1 MIMLTTNKVIL
12 VTYASVFLGMEAIM
26 NYLISAYSVNPYKG
40 SEDSIGWNWVLQ
52 YEKNYKEGDRI
63 ILLTKKFN
71 EKDTRRGLKEF
82 NIQHVE
88 LVIVDVPNALNW
100 FREKHSAFHHMYY
113 ILWQHWAWLW
123 VKHSGIRFDVIHH
136 VTMNDYRIPSEMYK
150 AKGAKVIWGPMGGAQ
165 VTPKPLKVY
174 EKNQFAAAFR
184 EFVNKSCSWNPF
196 YKKAL
201 RSYYKIYCI
210 NNETQ
215 KQISRIV
222 GKDVPL
228 MPELALRDEYK
239 NLPIQKR
246 NNDILK
252 IVFVGRLIGKKGIA
266 FLVDALSLMPTD
278 MDWELLIFGDGDG
291 DDRALIEKQIA
302 DSGIGKN
309 VKLMGNRPLDQ
320 IAEAYQQADVFVL
333 PSLRETSGNVLL
345 EAMAYAVPIVAFDT
359 SFCRL
364 LKEVD
369 CGVFVNTEQALEGIK
384 EDYCKAIVTLGQNKD
399 LARQMGLNGYEYVNK
414 YLTWES
420 KYEAV
425 LKDII

>member
-1 MIMLTTNKVIL
+1 
-12 VTYASVFLGMEAIM
+12 M
-26 NYLISAYSVNPYKG
+26 NYLISAYSLNPYKG

-136 VTMNDYRIPSEMYK
+136 VTMNDYRIPSELYN

-165 VTPKPLKVY
+165 VTPRPLKVY
-174 EKNQFAAAFR
+174 EKNQLVASFR

-239 NLPIQKR
+239 NLPIRKEK
-246 NNDILK
+246 NDILK

-278 MDWELLIFGDGDG
+278 MDWELLIFGDGD
-291 DDRALIEKQIA
+291 DRALIEKQIA

-309 VKLMGNRPLDQ
+309 VKLMGNRPLNQ

-369 CGVFVNTEQALEGIK
+369 CGVFINTDQALEGIK
-384 EDYCKAIVTLGQNKD
+384 EDWCKAIVTLGQDKE
-399 LARQMGLNGYEYVNK
+399 LAKQMGLNGYKYVNSK
-414 YLTWES
+414 LTWDE
-420 KYEAV
+420 KYR
-425 LKDII
+425 IIVNDM

>member
-1 MIMLTTNKVIL
+1 M
-12 VTYASVFLGMEAIM
+12 M

-52 YEKNYKEGDRI
+52 YEKNYKKGDRI

-123 VKHSGIRFDVIHH
+123 VKHSEIRFDVIHH
-136 VTMNDYRIPSEMYK
+136 VTMNDYRIPSELYK

-165 VTPKPLKVY
+165 VTPRPLKVY
-174 EKNQFAAAFR
+174 EKNQLVASFR

-201 RSYYKIYCI
+201 RAYYKIYCI

-239 NLPIQKR
+239 NLPIRKG

-278 MDWELLIFGDGDG
+278 MNWELLIFGDGD
-291 DDRALIEKQIA
+291 DHALIEKQIA

-309 VKLMGNRPLDQ
+309 VKLMGNRPLNQ

-369 CGVFVNTEQALEGIK
+369 CGVFVNTDQALEGIK
-384 EDYCKAIVTLGQNKD
+384 EDWCKAIVTLGQDKE
-399 LARQMGLNGYEYVNK
+399 LAKQMGLNGYKYVNSKPTWDEK
-414 YLTWES
+414 YR
-420 KYEAV
+420 
-425 LKDII
+425 IIVNDM

>member
-1 MIMLTTNKVIL
+1 M
-12 VTYASVFLGMEAIM
+12 M

-52 YEKNYKEGDRI
+52 YEKNYKKGDRI

-88 LVIVDVPNALNW
+88 LVIVDVPDALNW

-165 VTPKPLKVY
+165 VTPRPLKVY
-174 EKNQFAAAFR
+174 EKNQLVASFR

-239 NLPIQKR
+239 NLPIQKGK
-246 NNDILK
+246 NDILK

-278 MDWELLIFGDGDG
+278 MDWELLIFGDGD
-291 DDRALIEKQIA
+291 DRALIEKQIA

-309 VKLMGNRPLDQ
+309 VKLMGNRPLNQ

-369 CGVFVNTEQALEGIK
+369 CGVFINTEQALDNIK
-384 EDYCKAIVTLGQNKD
+384 EDYCKAIVTLGQDKE
-399 LARQMGLNGYEYVNK
+399 LAKHMGLNGYKYVNSK
-414 YLTWES
+414 LTWDE
-420 KYEAV
+420 KYR
-425 LKDII
+425 IIVNNM

>member
-1 MIMLTTNKVIL
+1 
-12 VTYASVFLGMEAIM
+12 M

-71 EKDTRRGLKEF
+71 EKDTRKGLEEF

-88 LVIVDVPNALNW
+88 LVIVDVPDALNW

-174 EKNQFAAAFR
+174 EKNQLVASFR
-184 EFVNKSCSWNPF
+184 EFVNRSCSWNPF

-222 GKDVPL
+222 GKNVPL

-239 NLPIQKR
+239 NLPIRKG

-278 MDWELLIFGDGDG
+278 MNWELLIFGDGD
-291 DDRALIEKQIA
+291 DHALIEKQIA

-309 VKLMGNRPLDQ
+309 VKLMGNRTLNQ

-369 CGVFVNTEQALEGIK
+369 CGVFINTEQALDNIK
-384 EDYCKAIVTLGQNKD
+384 EDYCKAIVTLGQDKE
-399 LARQMGLNGYEYVNK
+399 LAKQMGLNGYKYVNSK
-414 YLTWES
+414 LTWDE
-420 KYEAV
+420 KYR
-425 LKDII
+425 IIVNDM

>member
-1 MIMLTTNKVIL
+1 M
-12 VTYASVFLGMEAIM
+12 M

-52 YEKNYKEGDRI
+52 YEKNYKKGDRI

-123 VKHSGIRFDVIHH
+123 VKHSEIRFDVIHH
-136 VTMNDYRIPSEMYK
+136 VTMNDYRIPSELYK

-165 VTPKPLKVY
+165 VTPRPLKVY
-174 EKNQFAAAFR
+174 EKNQLVASFR

-239 NLPIQKR
+239 NLPIRKG

-278 MDWELLIFGDGDG
+278 MNWELLIFGDGD
-291 DDRALIEKQIA
+291 DHALIEKQIA

-309 VKLMGNRPLDQ
+309 VKLMGNRPLNQ

-369 CGVFVNTEQALEGIK
+369 CGVFINTEQALDNIK
-384 EDYCKAIVTLGQNKD
+384 EDYCKAIVTLGQDKE
-399 LARQMGLNGYEYVNK
+399 LAKQMGMNGYKYVNSK
-414 YLTWES
+414 LTWDE
-420 KYEAV
+420 KYR
-425 LKDII
+425 IIVNDM

>member
-1 MIMLTTNKVIL
+1 MV
-12 VTYASVFLGMEAIM
+12 

-123 VKHSGIRFDVIHH
+123 VKHSGIHFDVIHH
-136 VTMNDYRIPSEMYK
+136 VTMNDYRIPSELYK
-150 AKGAKVIWGPMGGAQ
+150 AKGAKMIWGPMGGAQ
-165 VTPKPLKVY
+165 VTPRPLKVY
-174 EKNQFAAAFR
+174 EKNQLVASFR

-239 NLPIQKR
+239 NLPIRKG

-278 MDWELLIFGDGDG
+278 MNWELLIFGDGD
-291 DDRALIEKQIA
+291 DHALIEKQIA

-309 VKLMGNRPLDQ
+309 VKLMGNRPLNQ

-369 CGVFVNTEQALEGIK
+369 CGVFVNTDQALEGIK
-384 EDYCKAIVTLGQNKD
+384 EDWCKAIVTLGQDKE
-399 LARQMGLNGYEYVNK
+399 LAKQMGLNGYKYVNSK
-414 YLTWES
+414 LTWDE
-420 KYEAV
+420 KYR
-425 LKDII
+425 IIVNDM

>member
-1 MIMLTTNKVIL
+1 
-12 VTYASVFLGMEAIM
+12 M

-52 YEKNYKEGDRI
+52 YEKNYKKGDRI

-71 EKDTRRGLKEF
+71 EKDTRRGLKKF

-88 LVIVDVPNALNW
+88 LVIVDVPDALNW

-165 VTPKPLKVY
+165 VTPRPLKVY
-174 EKNQFAAAFR
+174 EKNQLVASFR

-239 NLPIQKR
+239 NLPIRKG

-278 MDWELLIFGDGDG
+278 MNWELLIFGDGD
-291 DDRALIEKQIA
+291 DHALIEKQIA

-309 VKLMGNRPLDQ
+309 VKLMGNRPLNQ

-369 CGVFVNTEQALEGIK
+369 CGVFINTEQALNNIK
-384 EDYCKAIVTLGQNKD
+384 EDYCKAIVTLGQDKE
-399 LARQMGLNGYEYVNK
+399 LAKQMGMNGYKYVNSK
-414 YLTWES
+414 LTWDE
-420 KYEAV
+420 KYR
-425 LKDII
+425 IIVNDM

>member
-1 MIMLTTNKVIL
+1 M
-12 VTYASVFLGMEAIM
+12 M

-52 YEKNYKEGDRI
+52 YEKNYKKGDRI

-123 VKHSGIRFDVIHH
+123 VKHSEIRFDVIHH
-136 VTMNDYRIPSEMYK
+136 VTMNDYRIPSELYK

-165 VTPKPLKVY
+165 VTPRPLKVY
-174 EKNQFAAAFR
+174 EKNQLVASFR

-201 RSYYKIYCI
+201 RAYYKIYCI

-215 KQISRIV
+215 KQISHIV

-239 NLPIQKR
+239 NLPIRKG

-278 MDWELLIFGDGDG
+278 MNWELLIFGDGD
-291 DDRALIEKQIA
+291 DHALIEKQIA

-309 VKLMGNRPLDQ
+309 VKLMGNRPLNQ

-369 CGVFVNTEQALEGIK
+369 CGVFVNTDQALEGIK
-384 EDYCKAIVTLGQNKD
+384 EDWGKAIVTLGQDKE
-399 LARQMGLNGYEYVNK
+399 LAKQMGLNGYKYVNSK
-414 YLTWES
+414 LTWDE
-420 KYEAV
+420 KYR
-425 LKDII
+425 IIVNDM

>member
-1 MIMLTTNKVIL
+1 M
-12 VTYASVFLGMEAIM
+12 M

-82 NIQHVE
+82 NIQHVK
-88 LVIVDVPNALNW
+88 LVIVDVPDALNW

-165 VTPKPLKVY
+165 VTPRPLKVY
-174 EKNQFAAAFR
+174 EKNQLVASFR

-222 GKDVPL
+222 GKDLPL

-239 NLPIQKR
+239 NLPIRKEK
-246 NNDILK
+246 NDILK

-278 MDWELLIFGDGDG
+278 MDWELLIFGDGD
-291 DDRALIEKQIA
+291 DRALIEKQIA
-302 DSGIGKN
+302 DSSIGKN
-309 VKLMGNRPLDQ
+309 VKLMGNRPLNQ

-369 CGVFVNTEQALEGIK
+369 CGVFVNTDQALEGIK
-384 EDYCKAIVTLGQNKD
+384 EDWCKAIVSLGQDKEM
-399 LARQMGLNGYEYVNK
+399 AKQMGLNGYKYVNSK
-414 YLTWES
+414 LTWDE
-420 KYEAV
+420 KYR
-425 LKDII
+425 IIVNDM

>member
-1 MIMLTTNKVIL
+1 M
-12 VTYASVFLGMEAIM
+12 M

-71 EKDTRRGLKEF
+71 EKDTRKGLVEF

-88 LVIVDVPNALNW
+88 LVIVDVPNMLNW
-100 FREKHSAFHHMYY
+100 FREKHSVFHHMYY

-123 VKHSGIRFDVIHH
+123 VKHSGIHFDVVHH

-150 AKGAKVIWGPMGGAQ
+150 VKGAKVIWGPMGGAQ
-165 VTPKPLKVY
+165 VTPESLKVY

-184 EFVNKSCSWNPF
+184 EFVNRSCSWNPL

-215 KQISRIV
+215 KQVSDIV
-222 GKDVPL
+222 RNNVPL

-239 NLPIQKR
+239 NLPIQQK

-266 FLVDALSLMPTD
+266 FLVDTLSLMPSE
-278 MDWELLIFGDGDG
+278 MNWELLIFGDGN
-291 DDRALIEKQIA
+291 DRDLIEKQIV
-302 DSGIGKN
+302 DSGIGGH
-309 VKLMGNRPLDQ
+309 VKLMGNRPLNQ
-320 IAEAYQQADVFVL
+320 IAEAYQQADIFVL

-345 EAMAYAVPIVAFDT
+345 EAMAYAVPIIAFDT

-364 LKEVD
+364 LKKVNCGIFVD
-369 CGVFVNTEQALEGIK
+369 TEQALDSIK
-384 EDYCKAIVTLGQNKD
+384 EDYCSAIITLGQNKN
-399 LARQMGLNGYEYVNK
+399 LARQLGENGYKYVNSK
-414 YLTWES
+414 LTWDE
-420 KYEAV
+420 KY
-425 LKDII
+425 KMIIGDI

>member
-1 MIMLTTNKVIL
+1 
-12 VTYASVFLGMEAIM
+12 M

-52 YEKNYKEGDRI
+52 YEKNYKKGDRI

-88 LVIVDVPNALNW
+88 LVIVDVPDALNW

-136 VTMNDYRIPSEMYK
+136 VTMNDYRIPSELYK

-215 KQISRIV
+215 KQISCIV

-239 NLPIQKR
+239 NLPIRKGK
-246 NNDILK
+246 NDILK

-278 MDWELLIFGDGDG
+278 MDWELLIFGEG

-302 DSGIGKN
+302 DSGIGKK
-309 VKLMGNRPLDQ
+309 VKLMGNRPLNQ

-369 CGVFVNTEQALEGIK
+369 CGVFINTEQALDNIK
-384 EDYCKAIVTLGQNKD
+384 EDYCKAIVTLGQDKE
-399 LARQMGLNGYEYVNK
+399 LAKQMGLNGYKYVNSK
-414 YLTWES
+414 LTWDE
-420 KYEAV
+420 KYR
-425 LKDII
+425 IIVNDM

>member
-1 MIMLTTNKVIL
+1 MV
-12 VTYASVFLGMEAIM
+12 

-123 VKHSGIRFDVIHH
+123 VKHSGIHFDVIHH
-136 VTMNDYRIPSEMYK
+136 VTMNDYRIPSELYK

-165 VTPKPLKVY
+165 VTPRPLKVY
-174 EKNQFAAAFR
+174 EKNQLVASFR

-196 YKKAL
+196 YKKAR

-239 NLPIQKR
+239 NLPIRKG

-278 MDWELLIFGDGDG
+278 MNWELLIFGDGD
-291 DDRALIEKQIA
+291 DHALIEKQIA

-309 VKLMGNRPLDQ
+309 VKLMGNRPLNQ

-369 CGVFVNTEQALEGIK
+369 CGVFVNTDQTLEGIK
-384 EDYCKAIVTLGQNKD
+384 EDWCKAIVTLGQDKE
-399 LARQMGLNGYEYVNK
+399 LAKQMGLNGYKYVNSK
-414 YLTWES
+414 LTWDE
-420 KYEAV
+420 KYR
-425 LKDII
+425 IIVNDM

>member
-1 MIMLTTNKVIL
+1 
-12 VTYASVFLGMEAIM
+12 M

-63 ILLTKKFN
+63 ILLTKKFY

-136 VTMNDYRIPSEMYK
+136 VTMNDYRIPSELYK

-165 VTPKPLKVY
+165 VTPRPLKVY
-174 EKNQFAAAFR
+174 EKNQLVASFR

-239 NLPIQKR
+239 NLPIRKGK
-246 NNDILK
+246 NDILK

-278 MDWELLIFGDGDG
+278 MDWELLIFGDGD
-291 DDRALIEKQIA
+291 DRALIEKQIA

-309 VKLMGNRPLDQ
+309 VKLMGNRPLNQ

-369 CGVFVNTEQALEGIK
+369 CGVFINTDQALEGIK
-384 EDYCKAIVTLGQNKD
+384 EDWCKAIVTLGQDKE
-399 LARQMGLNGYEYVNK
+399 LAKQMGLNGYKYVNSK
-414 YLTWES
+414 LTWDE
-420 KYEAV
+420 KYR
-425 LKDII
+425 IIVNDM

>member
-1 MIMLTTNKVIL
+1 M
-12 VTYASVFLGMEAIM
+12 M

-40 SEDSIGWNWVLQ
+40 SEDSVGWNWVLQ

-71 EKDTRRGLKEF
+71 EKDTRKGLKEF

-88 LVIVDVPNALNW
+88 LVIVDVPDALNW
-100 FREKHSAFHHMYY
+100 FREKHSTFHHMYY

-123 VKHSGIRFDVIHH
+123 VKHSGIHFDVIHH

-150 AKGAKVIWGPMGGAQ
+150 AKGAEVIWGPMGGAQ

-174 EKNQFAAAFR
+174 EKNQLAAAFR
-184 EFVNKSCSWNPF
+184 EFVNKSCSLNPF

-239 NLPIQKR
+239 NLPIRKEK
-246 NNDILK
+246 NGILK

-278 MDWELLIFGDGDG
+278 MDWELLIFGDGD
-291 DDRALIEKQIA
+291 DRALIEKQIA

-309 VKLMGNRPLDQ
+309 VKLMGNRPLNQ

-369 CGVFVNTEQALEGIK
+369 CGVFINTDQALEGIK
-384 EDYCKAIVTLGQNKD
+384 EDWCKAIVTLGQDKE
-399 LARQMGLNGYEYVNK
+399 LAKQMGLNGYKYVNSK
-414 YLTWES
+414 LTWDE
-420 KYEAV
+420 KYR
-425 LKDII
+425 IIVNDM

>member
-1 MIMLTTNKVIL
+1 M
-12 VTYASVFLGMEAIM
+12 M

-136 VTMNDYRIPSEMYK
+136 VTMNDYRIPSELYK

-165 VTPKPLKVY
+165 VTPRPLKVY
-174 EKNQFAAAFR
+174 EKNQLVASFR

-210 NNETQ
+210 NSETQ

-239 NLPIQKR
+239 NLPIRKGK
-246 NNDILK
+246 NDILK

-278 MDWELLIFGDGDG
+278 MDWELLIFGDGD
-291 DDRALIEKQIA
+291 DRALIEKQIS
-302 DSGIGKN
+302 DSGIRKN
-309 VKLMGNRPLDQ
+309 VKLMGNRPLNQ

-369 CGVFVNTEQALEGIK
+369 CGVFINTDQALEGIK
-384 EDYCKAIVTLGQNKD
+384 EDWCKAIVTLGQDKE
-399 LARQMGLNGYEYVNK
+399 LAKQMGLNGYKYVNSK
-414 YLTWES
+414 LTWDE
-420 KYEAV
+420 KYR
-425 LKDII
+425 IIVNDM

>member
-1 MIMLTTNKVIL
+1 
-12 VTYASVFLGMEAIM
+12 M

-136 VTMNDYRIPSEMYK
+136 VTMNDYRIPSELYK

-165 VTPKPLKVY
+165 VTPRPLKVY
-174 EKNQFAAAFR
+174 EKNQLVASFR

-239 NLPIQKR
+239 NLPIRKG

-278 MDWELLIFGDGDG
+278 MNWELLIFGDG

-309 VKLMGNRPLDQ
+309 VKLMGNRPLNQ

-384 EDYCKAIVTLGQNKD
+384 EDWCKAIVILGRDKK
-399 LARQMGLNGYEYVNK
+399 LAKRMGMNGYKYVNSR
-414 YLTWES
+414 LTWDE
-420 KYEAV
+420 KYR
-425 LKDII
+425 IIVNDM

>member
-1 MIMLTTNKVIL
+1 MV
-12 VTYASVFLGMEAIM
+12 

-88 LVIVDVPNALNW
+88 LIIVDVPDALNW

-136 VTMNDYRIPSEMYK
+136 VTMNDYRIPSELYK

-165 VTPKPLKVY
+165 VTPRPLKVY
-174 EKNQFAAAFR
+174 EKNQLVASFR

-239 NLPIQKR
+239 NLPIRKG

-278 MDWELLIFGDGDG
+278 MNWELLIFGDGD
-291 DDRALIEKQIA
+291 DHALIEKQIA

-309 VKLMGNRPLDQ
+309 VKLIGNRPLNQ

-369 CGVFVNTEQALEGIK
+369 CGVFVNTDQALEGIK
-384 EDYCKAIVTLGQNKD
+384 EDWCKAIVTLGQDKE
-399 LARQMGLNGYEYVNK
+399 LAKQMGLNGYKYVNSK
-414 YLTWES
+414 LTWDE
-420 KYEAV
+420 KYR
-425 LKDII
+425 IIVNDM

>member
-1 MIMLTTNKVIL
+1 
-12 VTYASVFLGMEAIM
+12 M

-52 YEKNYKEGDRI
+52 YEKNYKEVDRI

-136 VTMNDYRIPSEMYK
+136 VTMNDYRIPSELYK

-165 VTPKPLKVY
+165 VTPRPLKVY
-174 EKNQFAAAFR
+174 EKNQLVASFR

-266 FLVDALSLMPTD
+266 FLVEALSLMPTD
-278 MDWELLIFGDGDG
+278 MDWELLIFGDG

-359 SFCRL
+359 SFC
-364 LKEVD
+364 KELSNKQ
-369 CGVFVNTEQALEGIK
+369 CGIFVNVNQSLDKIK
-384 EDYCKAIVTLGQNKD
+384 KDFCDAIIKLAEDKTLREKFG
-399 LARQMGLNGYEYVNK
+399 RNGYEYANR
-414 YLTWES
+414 LTWEDKYNKIIS
-420 KYEAV
+420 K
-425 LKDII
+425 

>member
-1 MIMLTTNKVIL
+1 MV
-12 VTYASVFLGMEAIM
+12 

-123 VKHSGIRFDVIHH
+123 VKHSGIHFDVIHH
-136 VTMNDYRIPSEMYK
+136 VTMNDYRIPSELYK

-165 VTPKPLKVY
+165 VTPRPLKVY
-174 EKNQFAAAFR
+174 EKNQLVASFR

-239 NLPIQKR
+239 NLPIRKG
-246 NNDILK
+246 NNNILK

-278 MDWELLIFGDGDG
+278 MNWELLIFGDGD
-291 DDRALIEKQIA
+291 DHALIEKQIA

-309 VKLMGNRPLDQ
+309 VKLMGNRPLNQ

-369 CGVFVNTEQALEGIK
+369 CGVFVNTDQALEGIK
-384 EDYCKAIVTLGQNKD
+384 EDWCKAIVTLGQDKE
-399 LARQMGLNGYEYVNK
+399 LAKQMGLNGYKYVNSK
-414 YLTWES
+414 LTWDE
-420 KYEAV
+420 KYR
-425 LKDII
+425 IIVNDM

>member
-1 MIMLTTNKVIL
+1 
-12 VTYASVFLGMEAIM
+12 M

-52 YEKNYKEGDRI
+52 YEKNYKESDKI

-71 EKDTRRGLKEF
+71 EKDTRKGLEEF

-165 VTPKPLKVY
+165 VTPRPLKVY
-174 EKNQFAAAFR
+174 EKNQLVASFR

-239 NLPIQKR
+239 NLPIRKG

-278 MDWELLIFGDGDG
+278 MNWELLIFGDGD
-291 DDRALIEKQIA
+291 DHALIEKQIA

-309 VKLMGNRPLDQ
+309 VKLMGNRPLNQ

-369 CGVFVNTEQALEGIK
+369 CGVFINTEQALNNIK
-384 EDYCKAIVTLGQNKD
+384 EDYCKAIVTLGQDKE
-399 LARQMGLNGYEYVNK
+399 LAKQMGMNGYKYVNSK
-414 YLTWES
+414 LTWDE
-420 KYEAV
+420 KYR
-425 LKDII
+425 IIVNDM

>member
-1 MIMLTTNKVIL
+1 M
-12 VTYASVFLGMEAIM
+12 M

-88 LVIVDVPNALNW
+88 LAIVDVPNVLNW

-136 VTMNDYRIPSEMYK
+136 VTMNDYRIPSELYK

-165 VTPKPLKVY
+165 VTPRPLKVY
-174 EKNQFAAAFR
+174 EKNQLVASFR

-239 NLPIQKR
+239 NLPIRKG

-278 MDWELLIFGDGDG
+278 MNWELLIFGDG

-309 VKLMGNRPLDQ
+309 VKLMGNRPLNQ

-384 EDYCKAIVTLGQNKD
+384 EDWCKAIVMLGRDKK
-399 LARQMGLNGYEYVNK
+399 LAKRMGMNGYKYVNSR
-414 YLTWES
+414 LTWDE
-420 KYEAV
+420 KYKV
-425 LKDII
+425 IVNDM

>member
-1 MIMLTTNKVIL
+1 MV
-12 VTYASVFLGMEAIM
+12 

-136 VTMNDYRIPSEMYK
+136 VTMNDYRIPSELYK

-174 EKNQFAAAFR
+174 EKNQLVANFR

-215 KQISRIV
+215 KQISHIV
-222 GKDVPL
+222 GKNVPL

-239 NLPIQKR
+239 NLPIRKGK
-246 NNDILK
+246 NDILK
-252 IVFVGRLIGKKGIA
+252 IVFVGRLIGKKGIG

-278 MDWELLIFGDGDG
+278 MDWELLIFGDG

-309 VKLMGNRPLDQ
+309 VKLMGNRPLNQ

-369 CGVFVNTEQALEGIK
+369 CGVFINTEQALDNIK
-384 EDYCKAIVTLGQNKD
+384 EDYCKAIVTLGQDKE
-399 LARQMGLNGYEYVNK
+399 LAKQMGLNGYKYVNSK
-414 YLTWES
+414 LTWDE
-420 KYEAV
+420 KYR
-425 LKDII
+425 IIVNNM

>member
-1 MIMLTTNKVIL
+1 
-12 VTYASVFLGMEAIM
+12 M

-100 FREKHSAFHHMYY
+100 FREKHSAFHHIYY

-150 AKGAKVIWGPMGGAQ
+150 AEGAKVIWGPMGGAQ
-165 VTPKPLKVY
+165 VTPRSLKVY
-174 EKNQFAAAFR
+174 EKNQLVASFR

-210 NNETQ
+210 NNEIQ

-239 NLPIQKR
+239 NLPIRKGK
-246 NNDILK
+246 NDILK

-278 MDWELLIFGDGDG
+278 MDWELLIFGDGD
-291 DDRALIEKQIA
+291 DRALIEKQIA

-309 VKLMGNRPLDQ
+309 VKLMGNRPLNQ

-364 LKEVD
+364 LKEVE
-369 CGVFVNTEQALEGIK
+369 CGVFINTDQALEGIK
-384 EDYCKAIVTLGQNKD
+384 EDWCKAIVTLGQDKE
-399 LARQMGLNGYEYVNK
+399 LAKQMGMNGYKYVNSK
-414 YLTWES
+414 LTWDE
-420 KYEAV
+420 KYR
-425 LKDII
+425 IIVNDM

>member
-1 MIMLTTNKVIL
+1 MV
-12 VTYASVFLGMEAIM
+12 

-136 VTMNDYRIPSEMYK
+136 VTMNDYRIPSELYK

-174 EKNQFAAAFR
+174 EKNQLVASFR
-184 EFVNKSCSWNPF
+184 EFVNKSCSWNSF

-222 GKDVPL
+222 GKDLPL

-239 NLPIQKR
+239 NLPIRKGK
-246 NNDILK
+246 NDILK

-278 MDWELLIFGDGDG
+278 MDWELLIFGDGD
-291 DDRALIEKQIA
+291 DRALIEKQIA

-309 VKLMGNRPLDQ
+309 VKLMGNRPLNQ

-369 CGVFVNTEQALEGIK
+369 CGVFVNTDQALEGIK
-384 EDYCKAIVTLGQNKD
+384 EDWCKAIVTLGQDKEM
-399 LARQMGLNGYEYVNK
+399 AKQMGLNGYKYVNSK
-414 YLTWES
+414 LTWDE
-420 KYEAV
+420 KYR
-425 LKDII
+425 IIVNDM

>member
-1 MIMLTTNKVIL
+1 MV
-12 VTYASVFLGMEAIM
+12 

-123 VKHSGIRFDVIHH
+123 VKHSGIHFDVIHH
-136 VTMNDYRIPSEMYK
+136 VTMNDYRIPSELYK

-165 VTPKPLKVY
+165 VTPRPLKVY
-174 EKNQFAAAFR
+174 EKNQLVASFR

-239 NLPIQKR
+239 NLPIRKG

-278 MDWELLIFGDGDG
+278 MNWELLIFGDGD
-291 DDRALIEKQIA
+291 DHALNEKQIA

-309 VKLMGNRPLDQ
+309 VKLMGNRPLNQ

-359 SFCRL
+359 SFCRV

-369 CGVFVNTEQALEGIK
+369 CGVFVNTDQALEGIK
-384 EDYCKAIVTLGQNKD
+384 EDWCKAIVTLGQDKE
-399 LARQMGLNGYEYVNK
+399 LAKQMGLNGYKYVNSK
-414 YLTWES
+414 LTWDE
-420 KYEAV
+420 KYR
-425 LKDII
+425 IIVNDM

>member
-1 MIMLTTNKVIL
+1 M
-12 VTYASVFLGMEAIM
+12 M

-52 YEKNYKEGDRI
+52 YEKNYKKGDRI

-88 LVIVDVPNALNW
+88 LVIVDVPDALNW

-136 VTMNDYRIPSEMYK
+136 VTMNDYRIPSELYK

-174 EKNQFAAAFR
+174 EKNQLVASFR

-215 KQISRIV
+215 KQISCIV

-239 NLPIQKR
+239 NIPIRKGK
-246 NNDILK
+246 NDILK

-278 MDWELLIFGDGDG
+278 MDWELLIFGDGD
-291 DDRALIEKQIA
+291 DRALIEKQIA
-302 DSGIGKN
+302 DSGIGKK
-309 VKLMGNRPLDQ
+309 VKLMGNRPLNQ

-369 CGVFVNTEQALEGIK
+369 CGVFINTEQALDNIK
-384 EDYCKAIVTLGQNKD
+384 EDYCKAIVTLGQDKE
-399 LARQMGLNGYEYVNK
+399 LAKQMGLNGYKYVNSK
-414 YLTWES
+414 LTWDE
-420 KYEAV
+420 KYR
-425 LKDII
+425 IIVNDM

>member
-1 MIMLTTNKVIL
+1 
-12 VTYASVFLGMEAIM
+12 M

-52 YEKNYKEGDRI
+52 YEKNYKKGDRI

-88 LVIVDVPNALNW
+88 LVIVDVPDALNW

-136 VTMNDYRIPSEMYK
+136 VTMNDYRIPSELYK

-165 VTPKPLKVY
+165 VTPRPLKVY
-174 EKNQFAAAFR
+174 EKNQLVASFR

-239 NLPIQKR
+239 NLPIRKGK
-246 NNDILK
+246 NDILK

-278 MDWELLIFGDGDG
+278 IDWELLIFGDG

-302 DSGIGKN
+302 DSCIGKN
-309 VKLMGNRPLDQ
+309 VKLMGNRPLNQ

-369 CGVFVNTEQALEGIK
+369 CGVFINTEQALDNIK
-384 EDYCKAIVTLGQNKD
+384 EDYCKAIVTLEQDKE
-399 LARQMGLNGYEYVNK
+399 LAKQMGLNGYKYVNSK
-414 YLTWES
+414 LTWDE
-420 KYEAV
+420 KYR
-425 LKDII
+425 IIVNDM

>member
-1 MIMLTTNKVIL
+1 M
-12 VTYASVFLGMEAIM
+12 M

-136 VTMNDYRIPSEMYK
+136 VTMNDYRIPSELYK

-165 VTPKPLKVY
+165 VTPRPLKVY
-174 EKNQFAAAFR
+174 EKNQLVASFR

-239 NLPIQKR
+239 NLPIRKGK
-246 NNDILK
+246 NDILK

-278 MDWELLIFGDGDG
+278 MDWELLIFGDGD
-291 DDRALIEKQIA
+291 DRALIEKQIA

-309 VKLMGNRPLDQ
+309 VKLMGNRPLNQ

-359 SFCRL
+359 SFC
-364 LKEVD
+364 KELSNKQ
-369 CGVFVNTEQALEGIK
+369 CGIFVNVNQSLDKIK
-384 EDYCKAIVTLGQNKD
+384 KDFCDAIIKLAKDKTLREKFG
-399 LARQMGLNGYEYVNK
+399 RNGYEYANK
-414 YLTWES
+414 LTWEDKYKKIIS
-420 KYEAV
+420 K
-425 LKDII
+425 

>member
-1 MIMLTTNKVIL
+1 
-12 VTYASVFLGMEAIM
+12 M

-40 SEDSIGWNWVLQ
+40 SEDSIGWTWVLQ

-100 FREKHSAFHHMYY
+100 FREKYSAFHHMYY

-136 VTMNDYRIPSEMYK
+136 VTMNDYRIPSELYK

-165 VTPKPLKVY
+165 VTPRSLKVY
-174 EKNQFAAAFR
+174 EKNQLVASFR

-239 NLPIQKR
+239 NLPIRKR

-278 MDWELLIFGDGDG
+278 MDWELLIFGDGD
-291 DDRALIEKQIA
+291 DRALIEKQIA

-309 VKLMGNRPLDQ
+309 VKLMGNRPLNQ

-359 SFCRL
+359 SFC
-364 LKEVD
+364 KELSNKQ
-369 CGVFVNTEQALEGIK
+369 CGIFVNVNQSLDKIK
-384 EDYCKAIVTLGQNKD
+384 KDFCDAIIKLAEDKTLRENFG
-399 LARQMGLNGYEYVNK
+399 RNGYEYANR
-414 YLTWES
+414 LTWEDKYNKIIS
-420 KYEAV
+420 K
-425 LKDII
+425 

>member
-1 MIMLTTNKVIL
+1 M
-12 VTYASVFLGMEAIM
+12 M

-52 YEKNYKEGDRI
+52 YEKNYKKGDRI

-88 LVIVDVPNALNW
+88 LIIVDVPDALNW

-136 VTMNDYRIPSEMYK
+136 VTMNDYRIPSELYK

-174 EKNQFAAAFR
+174 EKNQLVASFR

-215 KQISRIV
+215 KQISCIV

-239 NLPIQKR
+239 NLPIRKGK
-246 NNDILK
+246 NDILK
-252 IVFVGRLIGKKGIA
+252 IVFVGRLIGKKEIA

-278 MDWELLIFGDGDG
+278 MDWELLIFGDGD
-291 DDRALIEKQIA
+291 DRALIEKQIA
-302 DSGIGKN
+302 DSGIGKK
-309 VKLMGNRPLDQ
+309 VKLMGNRPLNQ

-369 CGVFVNTEQALEGIK
+369 CGVFINTEQALDNIK
-384 EDYCKAIVTLGQNKD
+384 EDYCKAIVTLGQDKE
-399 LARQMGLNGYEYVNK
+399 LAKQMGLNGYKYVNSK
-414 YLTWES
+414 LTWDE
-420 KYEAV
+420 KYR
-425 LKDII
+425 IIVNDM

>member
-1 MIMLTTNKVIL
+1 M
-12 VTYASVFLGMEAIM
+12 M

-52 YEKNYKEGDRI
+52 YEKNYKKGDRI

-88 LVIVDVPNALNW
+88 LIIVDVPDALNW

-136 VTMNDYRIPSEMYK
+136 VTMNDYRIPSELYK

-174 EKNQFAAAFR
+174 EKNQLVASFR

-215 KQISRIV
+215 KQISCIV

-239 NLPIQKR
+239 NLPIRKGK
-246 NNDILK
+246 NDILK

-266 FLVDALSLMPTD
+266 FLVDALSLMPTE
-278 MDWELLIFGDGDG
+278 MDWELLIFGDG

-302 DSGIGKN
+302 DSGIGKK
-309 VKLMGNRPLDQ
+309 VKLMGNRPLNQ

-369 CGVFVNTEQALEGIK
+369 CGVFINTEQALDNIK
-384 EDYCKAIVTLGQNKD
+384 EDYCKAIVTLGQDKE
-399 LARQMGLNGYEYVNK
+399 LAKQMGLNGYKYVNSK
-414 YLTWES
+414 LTWDE
-420 KYEAV
+420 KYR
-425 LKDII
+425 IIVNDM

>member
-1 MIMLTTNKVIL
+1 
-12 VTYASVFLGMEAIM
+12 M

-52 YEKNYKEGDRI
+52 YEKNYKKGDRI

-88 LVIVDVPNALNW
+88 LVIVDVPDALNW
-100 FREKHSAFHHMYY
+100 FREKHSTFHHMYY

-165 VTPKPLKVY
+165 VTPRPLKVY
-174 EKNQFAAAFR
+174 EKNQLVASFR

-246 NNDILK
+246 NNDILR

-278 MDWELLIFGDGDG
+278 MDWELLIFGDG

-384 EDYCKAIVTLGQNKD
+384 EDYCKAIVTLGQDKE
-399 LARQMGLNGYEYVNK
+399 LAKQMGLNGYKYVNSK
-414 YLTWES
+414 LTWDE
-420 KYEAV
+420 KYR
-425 LKDII
+425 IIVNDM

>member
-1 MIMLTTNKVIL
+1 
-12 VTYASVFLGMEAIM
+12 M

-71 EKDTRRGLKEF
+71 EKDTRKGLKEF

-123 VKHSGIRFDVIHH
+123 GKHSGIHFDVIHH

-165 VTPKPLKVY
+165 VTPKPLRVY
-174 EKNQFAAAFR
+174 EKNRLTATFR

-215 KQISRIV
+215 KQISHIV

-228 MPELALRDEYK
+228 MPELALRDDYK
-239 NLPIQKR
+239 NLPILEKT
-246 NNDILK
+246 NDILK

-266 FLVDALSLMPTD
+266 FLVDALSLMPD
-278 MDWELLIFGDGDG
+278 GMDWELLIFGDGD
-291 DDRALIEKQIA
+291 DRILIERQIA
-302 DSGIGKN
+302 DSGIEKN
-309 VKLMGNRPLDQ
+309 VKLMGNRPLNQ
-320 IAEAYQQADVFVL
+320 IAEAYQQADIFVL

-364 LKEVD
+364 LKEVE
-369 CGVFVNTEQALEGIK
+369 CGIFVNTEQALEGIK
-384 EDYCKAIVTLGQNKD
+384 EDYCKAIVMLGQDKKM
-399 LARQMGLNGYEYVNK
+399 AKQMGLNGYKYVNSK
-414 YLTWES
+414 LTWDE
-420 KYEAV
+420 KYR
-425 LKDII
+425 IIVNDMYVIVMLLYEKYSLVHL

>member
-1 MIMLTTNKVIL
+1 MV
-12 VTYASVFLGMEAIM
+12 

-123 VKHSGIRFDVIHH
+123 VKHSGIHFDVIHH
-136 VTMNDYRIPSEMYK
+136 VTMNDYRIPSELYK

-165 VTPKPLKVY
+165 VTPRPLKVY
-174 EKNQFAAAFR
+174 EKNQLVASFR

-239 NLPIQKR
+239 NLPIRKG
-246 NNDILK
+246 NNDIFK

-278 MDWELLIFGDGDG
+278 MNWELLIFGDGD
-291 DDRALIEKQIA
+291 DHALIEKQIA
-302 DSGIGKN
+302 DSGIEKN
-309 VKLMGNRPLDQ
+309 VKLMGNRPLNQ

-369 CGVFVNTEQALEGIK
+369 CGVFVNTDQALEGIK
-384 EDYCKAIVTLGQNKD
+384 EDWCKAIVTLGQDKE
-399 LARQMGLNGYEYVNK
+399 LAKQMGLNGYKYVNSK
-414 YLTWES
+414 LTWDE
-420 KYEAV
+420 KYR
-425 LKDII
+425 IIVNDM

>member
-1 MIMLTTNKVIL
+1 MV
-12 VTYASVFLGMEAIM
+12 

-88 LVIVDVPNALNW
+88 LVIVDVPDALNW

-165 VTPKPLKVY
+165 VTPRPLKVY
-174 EKNQFAAAFR
+174 EKNQLVASFR

-239 NLPIQKR
+239 NLPIRKG

-278 MDWELLIFGDGDG
+278 MNWELLIFGDGD
-291 DDRALIEKQIA
+291 DHALIEKQIA

-309 VKLMGNRPLDQ
+309 VKLMGNRPLNQ

-369 CGVFVNTEQALEGIK
+369 CGVFVNTDQALEGIK
-384 EDYCKAIVTLGQNKD
+384 EDWCKAIVTLGQDKE
-399 LARQMGLNGYEYVNK
+399 LAKQMGLNGYKYVNSK
-414 YLTWES
+414 LTWDE
-420 KYEAV
+420 KYR
-425 LKDII
+425 IIVNDM

>member
-1 MIMLTTNKVIL
+1 
-12 VTYASVFLGMEAIM
+12 M

-71 EKDTRRGLKEF
+71 EKDTRKGLEEF

-136 VTMNDYRIPSEMYK
+136 VTMNDYRIPSELYK

-165 VTPKPLKVY
+165 VTPRPLKVY
-174 EKNQFAAAFR
+174 EKNQLIASFR

-239 NLPIQKR
+239 NLPIRKGK
-246 NNDILK
+246 NDILK

-291 DDRALIEKQIA
+291 RALIEKQIA

-309 VKLMGNRPLDQ
+309 VKLMGNRPLNQ

-364 LKEVD
+364 LKEVE
-369 CGVFVNTEQALEGIK
+369 CGVFINTDQALEGIK
-384 EDYCKAIVTLGQNKD
+384 EDWCKAIVTLGQDKE
-399 LARQMGLNGYEYVNK
+399 LAKQMGMNGYKYVNSK
-414 YLTWES
+414 LTWDE
-420 KYEAV
+420 KYR
-425 LKDII
+425 IIVNDM

>member
-1 MIMLTTNKVIL
+1 
-12 VTYASVFLGMEAIM
+12 M
-26 NYLISAYSVNPYKG
+26 NFLISAYSVNPYKG

-52 YEKNYKEGDRI
+52 YEKNYKKGDRI

-71 EKDTRRGLKEF
+71 EKDTRRGLKEY

-88 LVIVDVPNALNW
+88 LVIVDVPDALNW

-165 VTPKPLKVY
+165 VTPRPLKVY
-174 EKNQFAAAFR
+174 EKNQLVASFR

-239 NLPIQKR
+239 NLPIRKGK
-246 NNDILK
+246 NDILK

-278 MDWELLIFGDGDG
+278 MDWELLIFGDGD
-291 DDRALIEKQIA
+291 DRALIEKQIA

-309 VKLMGNRPLDQ
+309 VKLMGNRPLNQ

-369 CGVFVNTEQALEGIK
+369 CGVFINTEQALDNIK
-384 EDYCKAIVTLGQNKD
+384 EDYCKAIVTLGQDKE
-399 LARQMGLNGYEYVNK
+399 LAKQMGLNGYKYVNSK
-414 YLTWES
+414 LTWDE
-420 KYEAV
+420 KYR
-425 LKDII
+425 IIVNDM